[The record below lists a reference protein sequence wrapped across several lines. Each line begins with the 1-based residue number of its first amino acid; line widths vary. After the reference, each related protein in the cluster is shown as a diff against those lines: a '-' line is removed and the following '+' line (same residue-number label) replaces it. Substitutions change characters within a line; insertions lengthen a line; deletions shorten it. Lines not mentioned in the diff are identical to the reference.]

1 MASKLFSADFLRKLI
16 MNGIYF
22 SGAHIV
28 CKRWTCG
35 LGSILMLHHVR
46 DEEPKPFSPNSHLTI
61 TPQFLDDMLA
71 SLVDENFDF
80 VSLDEAVAR
89 VEHSNEHRSKNPFL
103 AVTLDDGYRDNMEN
117 AAPIFRKYNMPYTIY
132 VAPGFVDG
140 FTDLWWEDL
149 ENIIAMRDTIFL
161 DLDGGREEIDT
172 STPELKAQ
180 AYANLMSYLTGTA
193 DEERQRRIV
202 KNLAIQYGYD
212 AAAHRQQQIMSWSE
226 IAELNKDP
234 LCTIGAHT
242 ISHPALARLTETQA
256 KFEIKESA
264 RVIESELGEWP
275 KHFAYPYGMRKAA
288 ARREFDIAKECGF
301 ASAATTRHGVVHA
314 VHKDHLTALP
324 RISVNGGYQA
334 PRYIKTLIS
343 GIPAIPQNK
352 GRRLNVS

>member
-1 MASKLFSADFLRKLI
+1 MASNLFSKDFLRRLI
-16 MNGIYF
+16 MNGVYF
-22 SGAHIV
+22 SGAHVI
-28 CKRWTCG
+28 CRRWTCG

-46 DEEPKPFSPNSHLTI
+46 EDAPQLFSPNSHLSI
-61 TPQFLDDMLA
+61 TPQFLDDMLG
-71 SLVDENFDF
+71 SLVNEGFDF
-80 VSLDEAVAR
+80 VSLDEV
-89 VEHSNEHRSKNPFL
+89 VERIKQPKNQRPKNPFL

-117 AAPIFRKYNMPYTIY
+117 AAPIFRKHNMPYTIY

-172 STPELKAQ
+172 STPKLKTE
-180 AYANLMSYLTGTA
+180 AYAQLMSYLTGAA
-193 DEERQRRIV
+193 DEQRQRRIV
-202 KNLAIQYGYD
+202 KNLALQYEYD
-212 AAAHRQQQIMSWSE
+212 AAAHREQQIMTWSE

-242 ISHPALARLTETQA
+242 ISHPALARLTEKEA

-264 RVIESELGEWP
+264 RVIETELGEHP

-288 ARREFDIAKECGF
+288 ARREFDIAKACGF
-301 ASAATTRHGVVHA
+301 ASAVTTRHGVVHA
-314 VHKDHLTALP
+314 AHKDHLTALP
-324 RISVNGGYQA
+324 RISINGGYQH

-343 GIPAIPQNK
+343 GIPAIPQNR